1 MITKFDS
8 SYVGSIDLENPGY
21 TGTPINSR
29 RYSSAELAAVM
40 HKTETYAQHL
50 DKLGYH
56 AFWMAEHHFQP
67 EGTECIPNLLMMGVH
82 LANIT
87 KHLKI
92 ACGFNVTPMW
102 HPLRLA
108 EDYAMAEL
116 LSRGRVIFGVARGY
130 HTREVEVFGSPL
142 RDQDANRELFE
153 EQVDI
158 IFKAFSE
165 ERFSYQGK
173 FYTIPPADLPYRGYV
188 CKDITLVPQPQRR
201 PVECWQPIQSGTD
214 RAFDFMAKYGIS
226 GVIGGG
232 SAEGGAVERHMKGFQ
247 AAYARR
253 GVELALGERLAIGF
267 QFCIAESR
275 EAAMRKAGKYYEENM
290 KMFGEL
296 RLVRALTDEQIA
308 AMRHPEQAAGIK
320 LPTIEDA
327 VAAGGFLAGTPADI
341 IETLKKMEARYP
353 GLDRVICTMPLG
365 TPLATALEQLERFA
379 TEVMPAFQS
388 KKAAAA
394 D

>member
-21 TGTPINSR
+21 AGTPINSR

-40 HKTETYAQHL
+40 HKTEAYARHL

-82 LANIT
+82 LAGIT
-87 KHLKI
+87 QHIKI

-108 EDYAMAEL
+108 EDYAMADVL
-116 LSRGRVIFGVARGY
+116 TGGRVVFGIARGY

-142 RDQDANRELFE
+142 RDQEANRELFE

-158 IFKAFSE
+158 IFKAFNQ
-165 ERFSYQGK
+165 ERLSHQGK
-173 FYTIPPADLPYRGYV
+173 YYTIPPADTPYRGYIL
-188 CKDITLVPQPQRR
+188 KDITVVPRPERL
-201 PVECWQPIQSGTD
+201 PVECWQPIQSGSD
-214 RAFDFMAKYGIS
+214 RAFDFMAKYGIC

-253 GVELALGERLAIGF
+253 GIELALGERLAIGF

-275 EAAMRKAGKYYEENM
+275 EAAMRKAAKYYEENM

-296 RLVRALTDEQIA
+296 RLVRALTDAQIE
-308 AMRHPEQAAGIK
+308 AMRDPARAAGVK

-327 VAAGGFLAGTPADI
+327 VAAGGFLAGTSTDI
-341 IETLKKMEARYP
+341 IETLKAVEQRYP

-379 TEVMPAFQS
+379 KEVMPAFRAA
-388 KKAAAA
+388 KAAA